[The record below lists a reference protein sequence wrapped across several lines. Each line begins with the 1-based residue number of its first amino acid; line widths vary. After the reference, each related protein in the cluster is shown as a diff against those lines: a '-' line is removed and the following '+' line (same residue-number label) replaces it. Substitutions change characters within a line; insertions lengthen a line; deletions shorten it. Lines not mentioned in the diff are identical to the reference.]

1 VVAMIIEAMPLP
13 SSKAEVPG
21 QFSLNNNSKN

>member
-1 VVAMIIEAMPLP
+1 VAMTIEAMPLP
-13 SSKAEVPG
+13 SSKVEVPG